1 MFKYSN
7 VNGDDFQIFEMI
19 RDEKCDCQFKQIFVE
34 AIIFENVQI
43 FDDFQIFEMIRDE
56 KCDCPLPLTGKFC
69 ERAELV
75 QVYLIA
81 QLKCFTFGYL
91 FVV

>member
-1 MFKYSN
+1 MAPKSSDVQKASNSIYGNFRRSYNFFKMFEYSN
-7 VNGDDFQIFEMI
+7 VNG
-19 RDEKCDCQFKQIFVE
+19 
-34 AIIFENVQI
+34 
-43 FDDFQIFEMIRDE
+43 DDFQIFEMIRDE

>member
-1 MFKYSN
+1 MTFT
-7 VNGDDFQIFEMI
+7 VIVIDQRCPLHQDDMCKWHQT
-19 RDEKCDCQFKQIFVE
+19 QFKQIFVE

-75 QVYLIA
+75 QVGPSSL
-81 QLKCFTFGYL
+81 LSSSS
-91 FVV
+91 V

>member
-7 VNGDDFQIFEMI
+7 VNG
-19 RDEKCDCQFKQIFVE
+19 
-34 AIIFENVQI
+34 
-43 FDDFQIFEMIRDE
+43 DDFQIFEMIRDE

-75 QVYLIA
+75 QV
-81 QLKCFTFGYL
+81 GP
-91 FVV
+91 